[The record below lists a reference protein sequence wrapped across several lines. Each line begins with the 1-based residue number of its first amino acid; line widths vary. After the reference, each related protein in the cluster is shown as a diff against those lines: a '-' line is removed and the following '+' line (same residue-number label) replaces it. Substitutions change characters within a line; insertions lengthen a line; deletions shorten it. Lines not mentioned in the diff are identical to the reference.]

1 MRSFIT
7 AAIIS
12 LTISGS
18 AFATPGTTP
27 GNNSGTTPYQ
37 HTIAN
42 TTIAAAMAANATI
55 APTAKVIRPGDVP
68 LFRGMDHF
76 LQKFPQATEVNCKV
90 KGQFTE
96 VNFIWNGL
104 RLQAFY
110 DASGTPVATS
120 RIVEPGSLPLS
131 IQLSLKKEYSAY
143 VVTEAI
149 EFSDAE
155 DEGLSYYVT
164 VTGPKAIYLLHV
176 STSGT
181 ISVFKKM
188 KQ

>member
-7 AAIIS
+7 AAIFS

-27 GNNSGTTPYQ
+27 ENNFGITPYH

-42 TTIAAAMAANATI
+42 STIAAALAGRTI
-55 APTAKVIRPGDVP
+55 HPGDVP

-76 LQKFPQATEVNCKV
+76 LHKFPQATEVNCKV

-110 DASGTPVATS
+110 DESGSPVATS
-120 RIVEPGSLPLS
+120 RFVETGSLPLS
-131 IQLSLKKEYSAY
+131 VQMSLKKEYSAY
-143 VVTEAI
+143 VITEAI
-149 EFSDAE
+149 EFSDA
-155 DEGLSYYVT
+155 DDGLSYYVT
-164 VTGPKAIYLLHV
+164 VTGPKATYLLHV